1 MIVNTSNS
9 LERENYIAR
18 NVIELLNNSI
28 SSSKILVLTLNSFK
42 KERLISKIENEFFTK
57 KQIGIGMLNIYTS
70 QGKSKPTFPFKI
82 LSDTKIVSIQLDNT
96 VLRHVCYKEV
106 QVA

>member
-1 MIVNTSNS
+1 
-9 LERENYIAR
+9 
-18 NVIELLNNSI
+18 
-28 SSSKILVLTLNSFK
+28 
-42 KERLISKIENEFFTK
+42 
-57 KQIGIGMLNIYTS
+57 MLNIYTS